1 MGVNIITAA
10 DGLAK
15 EGSSFGIIISF
26 LKEDLVTALTPIT
39 LTWSLVDKDNLIVND
54 REDIVVATPAASVTI
69 ELEGNDLI
77 AVENDEGTH
86 THLWLVIK
94 GTYTGDT
101 GATKPFTDQVR
112 FSVEPIKGE
121 I

>member
-15 EGSSFGIIISF
+15 EGSSFGIKIDF
-26 LKEDLVTALTPIT
+26 EDEDGVALAPTT
-39 LTWSLVDKDNLIVND
+39 LTWSLVDSDNAIVNSK
-54 REDIVVATPAASVTI
+54 EDVSISTPTASEVIVLS
-69 ELEGNDLI
+69 GGDLV
-77 AVENDEGTH
+77 AVENEEGTH
-86 THLWLVIK
+86 THLWLIIK
-94 GTYTGDT
+94 GTYTSDLGTDL
-101 GATKPFTDQVR
+101 PFQDQVR

>member
-15 EGSSFGIIISF
+15 EGSSFGIQIDF
-26 LKEDLVTALTPIT
+26 EDEEGTALAPTT
-39 LTWSLVDKDNLIVND
+39 LTWSLVDEDNAIVNSRQD
-54 REDIVVATPAASVTI
+54 VSITTPSSTEVIVLS
-69 ELEGNDLI
+69 GDDLI
-77 AVENDEGTH
+77 AVENEEGIH
-86 THLWLVIK
+86 THLWLVIQ
-94 GTYTGDT
+94 GTYTSDLGIDL
-101 GATKPFTDQVR
+101 PFKDQVR